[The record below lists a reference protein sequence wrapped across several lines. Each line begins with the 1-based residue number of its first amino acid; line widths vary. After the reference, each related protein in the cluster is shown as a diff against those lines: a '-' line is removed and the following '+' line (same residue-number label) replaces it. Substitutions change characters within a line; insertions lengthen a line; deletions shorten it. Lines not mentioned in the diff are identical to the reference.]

1 MAEENN
7 IVLTIDE
14 IHSAKD
20 EATLR
25 DAVCTLPGVECVT
38 VNALRHSLSIIG
50 ADLAREDI
58 IERIEA
64 LGFVVY

>member
-14 IHSAKD
+14 IHNPHD
-20 EATLR
+20 EAALR
-25 DAVCTLPGVECVT
+25 DAVCTMPGVECVT
-38 VNALRHSLSIIG
+38 VNAFRHSLSIIG